1 MKKKNYNESY
11 FENIDSESKT
21 YFLGF
26 ICADGRVIN
35 DSNLF
40 LRRKNLI
47 FNEVIDIITNKQ
59 KYKKK

>member
-40 LRRKNLI
+40 LR
-47 FNEVIDIITNKQ
+47 
-59 KYKKK
+59 KKILYLMR